1 MGKSKTGKSK
11 GNVSKGIHRT
21 VSRKITNAMRRDYM
35 ASGDRILNQMA
46 ALMKGKDVVITIENP
61 NKSETNRRF
70 IRVKMNGK
78 EFLNRMKN
86 HSYMMKVAQE

>member
-1 MGKSKTGKSK
+1 MGKSKAGKSK

>member
-1 MGKSKTGKSK
+1 MGKSKAGKSK
-11 GNVSKGIHRT
+11 GNVSNGIHRN
-21 VSRKITNAMRRDYM
+21 VSRKITNAMRREYM
-35 ASGDRILNQMA
+35 ASDDRLLNQMN
-46 ALMKGKDVVITIENP
+46 ALMKGKDVVMTIENP

-78 EFLNRMKN
+78 DFVNRMKN